1 MFLKKK
7 IPDGGFILAKLK
19 SVIMKFENYDKKPK
33 TIILIYFLYNSN
45 KQNREIYEKMRC
57 LLISHNPTNKQ

>member
-1 MFLKKK
+1 M
-7 IPDGGFILAKLK
+7 AKLK